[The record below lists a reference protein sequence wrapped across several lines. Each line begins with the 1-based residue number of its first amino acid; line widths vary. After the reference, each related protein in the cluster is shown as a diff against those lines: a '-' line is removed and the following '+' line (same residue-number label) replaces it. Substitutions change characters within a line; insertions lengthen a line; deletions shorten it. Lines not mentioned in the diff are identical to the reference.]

1 MQQYHEFNK
10 SIIQNGYYIYMNS
23 GNNKTF
29 DLHRILLN
37 FSDNINLK
45 RSGKYVA
52 LSNLTIYYK

>member
-1 MQQYHEFNK
+1 MDT
-10 SIIQNGYYIYMNS
+10 IYMNS

-45 RSGKYVA
+45 GNGKYVA
-52 LSNLTIYYK
+52 LSNLTIYFK